1 MNLTFGIDF
10 VLPILPAFRER
21 YPNIRLDWHFEN
33 RQVDLIAEGFDVAI
47 GAGFELS
54 SSIVARTLAPAHI
67 IAVAAP
73 AYLADKAVPN
83 LPEDLTRFD
92 GILMRSAANGGIRQW
107 MLRTLDG
114 RQATATQPDAIVFTD
129 PAAVAAAAAGG
140 LGVALLAVPV
150 ALPYIERG
158 ALVRVLPEW
167 WADAGPISLY
177 YSSRAL
183 QPRKTAAFVDAVMA
197 HFRQHDLSRRFSA
210 IP

>member
-1 MNLTFGIDF
+1 
-10 VLPILPAFRER
+10 
-21 YPNIRLDWHFEN
+21 
-33 RQVDLIAEGFDVAI
+33 
-47 GAGFELS
+47 LS

-92 GILMRSAANGGIRQW
+92 GILMRSAANGRIRQW

-150 ALPYIERG
+150 ALPYIKRG

-167 WADAGPISLY
+167 WADTGPISLY

>member
-1 MNLTFGIDF
+1 M
-10 VLPILPAFRER
+10 
-21 YPNIRLDWHFEN
+21 
-33 RQVDLIAEGFDVAI
+33 
-47 GAGFELS
+47 
-54 SSIVARTLAPAHI
+54 
-67 IAVAAP
+67 
-73 AYLADKAVPN
+73 
-83 LPEDLTRFD
+83 
-92 GILMRSAANGGIRQW
+92 
-107 MLRTLDG
+107 
-114 RQATATQPDAIVFTD
+114 ATQPDAIVFTD

-177 YSSRAL
+177 YSSRAM